1 MSYQERIYSQNG
13 KCNRNFV
20 GPVPTTSSD
29 ICVFN
34 RPSFIMSG
42 ASSIDCPEVIC
53 SISGV
58 SYNDLF
64 TATTECFTST
74 LSGTCFNSVD
84 WVTNVYEDDVL
95 AYTDTFYSSSGI
107 TGPII
112 DATIF
117 SGSVVTAFDTLG
129 YDYSFEGTEYTIGK
143 PLGVDNIK
151 IELTTGINFDDDCPV
166 TGNTT
171 GDTVSCTC
179 PSGYTATIGNDA
191 CQIITYSSATYN
203 GSDVTAI
210 AGTPNSAYGIGG
222 TLFYAD
228 ITDEAL
234 PIRDRL
240 SGSGVMDDNS
250 VNINHLEQVKNNVW
264 GLGSVGTGR
273 LNDIGLWGVGIPT
286 YEWVGFA
293 YCLDI
298 PESGQYVIG
307 IGADDKMR
315 FKLNGE
321 TIVNFLRNSN
331 GYTHQYWYMFPITLN
346 SGINILE
353 LEGLNEGSVASFGAE
368 IYDSTIEALSAMT
381 TVAEVEAVTLF
392 TTGDLVGTNF
402 ELGTTIGYSCPA
414 GLTIDACFTGSTRCV
429 SIVEQDITCVFTGE
443 CSTNDVLCDLDFSGI
458 TLSDDNVHLLTGQTT
473 FDLTFDFTGNTS
485 SFIDNN
491 TRFKYEIYKYLP
503 NLGYFNNVPV
513 FTSEYFDW
521 VDFSGT
527 SAFTTSVTA
536 STIDPDGEY
545 LVKGQFIHDVCT
557 EFATLLGQK
566 YSTTLDTSGEAYG
579 LYQPDRDT
587 YFIAFTDADE
597 PILQNSTGDDNS
609 IGGLT
614 VASLLLDGSTTEFN
628 LPANLGDYVISLNGI
643 TLAPNE
649 DYTINQVDIGS
660 DIVSN
665 LILSAATVSGDV
677 LTYTYT
683 NAQDSNNIKVDT
695 FPVDTSIVSGAT
707 DGEGSNIVYYNTDT
721 NKYEIFLSMTP
732 ISNNDIGITLN
743 GITLGNAFDYYQST
757 SNPKRI
763 ILEGDIVV
771 GDIITAYYN
780 TNTNVQGPQYGTF
793 ITVTWSIDNP
803 PSNNNGL
810 FTVEISTDEAFTN
823 IVSTATTEYVAGAT
837 TYGQTIS
844 LTGSLG
850 DKQYYRVKN
859 TKNFDTL
866 CNETLTSEAYSE
878 IANITIQTNLNN
890 SY

>member
-13 KCNRNFV
+13 NCNRNFA

-42 ASSIDCPEVIC
+42 ASSIDCSELTC
-53 SISGV
+53 SISGI
-58 SYNDLF
+58 SYTDLF

-95 AYTDTFYSSSGI
+95 AYTNIFYSSSGI

-112 DATIF
+112 DVTTF
-117 SGSVVTAFDTLG
+117 SGSVVTAFNTLG
-129 YDYSFEGTEYTIGK
+129 YDYSFDGTEYSIFK

-151 IELTTGINFDDDCPV
+151 LELTTDINFDDDCPV

-179 PSGYTATIGNDA
+179 PSGYTATIGNDS

-203 GSDVTAI
+203 GSDITAI

-222 TLFYAD
+222 ALFYAD
-228 ITDEAL
+228 ITDESL

-240 SGSGVMDDNS
+240 AGSGIMDNDS
-250 VNINHLEQVKNNVW
+250 VNIPFLQQVKNSVW
-264 GLGSVGTGR
+264 GLGSITTGR
-273 LNDIGLWGVGIPT
+273 LNDIGVWGVGIPT
-286 YEWVGFA
+286 NEWVGFA

-298 PESGQYVIG
+298 PESGKYVIG

-315 FKLNGE
+315 VKLNGE
-321 TIVNFLRNSN
+321 TIVNFLRNGN
-331 GYTHQYWYMFPITLN
+331 GFTHQYWYMLPITLK

-353 LEGLNEGSVASFGAE
+353 LEGLNEGSAASFGAE

-381 TVAEVEAVTLF
+381 TVSEVEAVTLF
-392 TTGDLVGTNF
+392 TTGDLVGTDF
-402 ELGTTIGYSCPA
+402 ELGETSGYSCPS
-414 GLTIDACFTGSTRCV
+414 GFTIDACFTGSTRCV
-429 SIVEQDITCVFTGE
+429 SILSEDITCVFTGS
-443 CSTNDVLCDLDFSGI
+443 CLSNDVLCDLEFSGI
-458 TLSDDNVHLLTGQTT
+458 TLDDTNVHLLTGQTT

-491 TRFKYEIYKYLP
+491 SRFKYEIYKYLP

-557 EFATLLGQK
+557 EFATLLGYK
-566 YSTTLDTSGEAYG
+566 YTTTENTSGEAYG
-579 LYQPDRDT
+579 LYQPDRDY
-587 YFIAFTDADE
+587 YFLAFGEAQT
-597 PILQNSTGDDNS
+597 PVLINDDDSNNT
-609 IGGLT
+609 IGAL
-614 VASLLLDGSTTEFN
+614 VVSSVELDGTTNEFN
-628 LPANLGDYVISLNGI
+628 LPNKIGDYLISLNGI
-643 TLAPNE
+643 TLSPGE
-649 DYTINQVDIGS
+649 DYSINQLLTATSTVYTIT
-660 DIVSN
+660 
-665 LILSAATVSGDV
+665 LSADTVEGDI
-677 LTYTYT
+677 LTYVYT
-683 NAQDSNNIKVDT
+683 NSETTNNLKSDVYPIDT
-695 FPVDTSIVSGAT
+695 NIVSGTT
-707 DGEGSNIVYYNTDT
+707 DGEGSNTIYYNTDT

-732 ISNNDIGITLN
+732 IANNSIGITLN
-743 GITLGNAFDYYQST
+743 GVTLANGIDYYQST

-763 ILEGDIVV
+763 IFEGNLLVGDIVNS
-771 GDIITAYYN
+771 YYN
-780 TNTNVQGPQYGTF
+780 TNTNVQGNQFGT
-793 ITVTWSIDNP
+793 TVTIQWVIAEPPID
-803 PSNNNGL
+803 NNGL
-810 FTVEISTDEAFTN
+810 FTIEISEDDSFTS
-823 IVSTATTEYVAGAT
+823 IISSGTTQYETGT
-837 TYGQTIS
+837 SGYGITIN
-844 LTGSLG
+844 LTGEIG

-859 TKNFDTL
+859 TKNFNTL
-866 CNETLTSEAYSE
+866 CNETLTSEVYSE